1 MWLNLRKIFTQ
12 ISINV
17 CQITTLSNIHIK
29 KIAQGCN
36 LAPIFG
42 DLSQS
47 EKLSEI
53 KPHLEKKTQ
62 MHKNKN
68 EPCEMISTHSSLR
81 TYKSV
86 LHWPVLWGNQPQLYS
101 LQTKH

>member
-1 MWLNLRKIFTQ
+1 MIWVRVVIWQPF
-12 ISINV
+12 
-17 CQITTLSNIHIK
+17 
-29 KIAQGCN
+29 
-36 LAPIFG
+36 FG

-47 EKLSEI
+47 EKPPEI
-53 KPHLEKKTQ
+53 KLHLAKAQ
-62 MHKNKN
+62 MRKSKN
-68 EPCEMISTHSSLR
+68 EPCKMISTHSLLR